1 MLIDRY
7 LGGRELEVDAICDG
21 TDVFIPGIMEHLGVL
36 GYIRETVFPFIRRKN
51 ITDKMKQK
59 IMEVTKGNFC
69 RIKSYRHDKHTVY
82 RV

>member
-21 TDVFIPGIMEHLGVL
+21 TDVFIPGIMEHLERAGIHS
-36 GYIRETVFPFIRRKN
+36 GDSISIYPPQN

-59 IMEVTKGNFC
+59 IMEVTKEISVAF
-69 RIKSYRHDKHTVY
+69 
-82 RV
+82 